1 MNLDQKYLNCT
12 LAEAQLRLLFQEIL
26 DQTSIQPTLLFLH
39 AIDEID
45 RYTSIL
51 YGQWEVFR
59 DGALKKATDKGEQLL
74 TQVEYDLS
82 KMKFKVLVT
91 KWRVEIE
98 RKTLDPLKFYDTVVF
113 ALGGGSEVQGII
125 DDLITTLDNI
135 IAYSNEV
142 AEHVQFE

>member
-1 MNLDQKYLNCT
+1 MDLDQNYLNCT
-12 LAEAQLRLLFQEIL
+12 LAESQLRLLFQEIL
-26 DQTSIQPTLLFLH
+26 DQTSTQPTLIFLH

-51 YGQWEVFR
+51 YREWEVFR
-59 DGALKKATDKGEQLL
+59 DDALRKATDKGTQLL
-74 TQVEYDLS
+74 TQVENDLS
-82 KMKFKVLVT
+82 KMKAKVLVT

-113 ALGGGSEVQGII
+113 ALGGSGEVQEII

-135 IAYSNEV
+135 LAYSNEV
-142 AEHVQFE
+142 TKHVQFK

>member
-1 MNLDQKYLNCT
+1 MDLDQKYTNCT

-51 YGQWEVFR
+51 YREWEVFR
-59 DGALKKATDKGEQLL
+59 DGALKKATDKGTQLL
-74 TQVEYDLS
+74 TQVEYDIN
-82 KMKFKVLVT
+82 KMKAKVLVT

-98 RKTLDPLKFYDTVVF
+98 RKTVEPLKFYDTVVS
-113 ALGGGSEVQGII
+113 ALGGPREVQEII
-125 DDLITTLDNI
+125 DDLVTTLDNVI
-135 IAYSNEV
+135 SYSNEV
-142 AEHVQFE
+142 SEHVQFE